1 MAAPHSAQ
9 HTLDLLVLTLLER
22 RGALHGYAL
31 ASAIQELSEEALRV
45 DEGSLYPALYRMT
58 EAGWIRAEWR
68 TTEHSRRARMYQITR
83 TGKKRLAEETE
94 RWDNFA
100 AGVTRVLRRA

>member
-1 MAAPHSAQ
+1 MAARHSAQ

-68 TTEHSRRARMYQITR
+68 TTENSRRARMYQITR
-83 TGKKRLAEETE
+83 TGKKRLTEETE
-94 RWDNFA
+94 RWDSFA

>member
-1 MAAPHSAQ
+1 MAARHSAQ

-31 ASAIQELSEEALRV
+31 ASSIQELSEEALRI

-58 EAGWIRAEWR
+58 EAGWIRADWQ
-68 TTEHSRRARMYQITR
+68 TTENNRRARMYRITR
-83 TGKKRLAEETE
+83 TGKTRLGEETA
-94 RWDNFA
+94 RWDAFA
-100 AGVTRVLRRA
+100 AGVARVLRRA